1 MSPGEFLDADGRG
14 DVDEIFG
21 STSRWCGFSGRH
33 SEDGQVYGITVID
46 HPKNPRHPTTWWI
59 RNRKDFCLLQPSP
72 SYHEPFELSPGEPLT
87 LQYRIVLHRG
97 PVSPDII
104 EEAAW

>member
-1 MSPGEFLDADGRG
+1 M
-14 DVDEIFG
+14 
-21 STSRWCGFSGRH
+21 
-33 SEDGQVYGITVID
+33 ID

-59 RNRKDFCLLQPSP
+59 RNRKDFCLLSPSP